1 LLYLK
6 QLFKIWHFE
15 KASEVKP
22 EEYTMAEVACENC
35 GKIILEENVKYGD
48 CKQCSLCDDCVA
60 NWIAK
65 DCKECKDR
73 KE

>member
-1 LLYLK
+1 MRR
-6 QLFKIWHFE
+6 
-15 KASEVKP
+15 
-22 EEYTMAEVACENC
+22 EEYTMADVACENC

-60 NWIAK
+60 NWTAK
-65 DCKECKDR
+65 DCKQCKDR